1 MPVLPEFSL
10 SGRVAMLHTTGGDH
24 APFLAQA
31 LAEAGALVFTIA
43 RRRELL
49 DPVMRALETY
59 PADHRGVVA
68 DIGRNGPT
76 AVAESMSSFDQLE
89 KPVDI
94 LVNDT
99 RSLHAGPL
107 DSVTPD
113 EWDELHSRNL
123 RSTFFL
129 TQEVARRMQER
140 QYGRI
145 VNLVSILA
153 ERGMANI
160 TAFAS
165 TQAGLLSLTKC
176 LALELGRSNIR
187 VNALGLGWFTTE
199 DLSLEQQQQELLVR
213 FTPLRRKGHP
223 RDVGPLLVY
232 LCSEVCDYAT
242 GQPVYV
248 DGGLNAHP

>member
-10 SGRVAMLHTTGGDH
+10 SGRVAILHTTGGDH
-24 APFLAQA
+24 APFFAQSLAQ
-31 LAEAGALVFTIA
+31 AGALVFTIA
-43 RRRELL
+43 RRQNLL
-49 DPVMRALETY
+49 DQVLQSLSSY
-59 PADHRGVVA
+59 PAGHRGVVA
-68 DIGRNGPT
+68 DVGRNGPSDL
-76 AVAESMSSFDQLE
+76 ASAMSSFDQLDR
-89 KPVDI
+89 PVDI
-94 LVNDT
+94 LVNDS
-99 RSLHAGPL
+99 RSLHASPFDAITL
-107 DSVTPD
+107 H

-129 TQEVARRMQER
+129 TQEVARRMQAR

-153 ERGMANI
+153 ERGMANS

-165 TQAGLLSLTKC
+165 TQAALLSLTKC
-176 LALELGRSNIR
+176 LALELGTANIR
-187 VNALGLGWFTTE
+187 VNALGLGWFTAE
-199 DLSLEQQQQELLVR
+199 DIPLDIQQQELLVR

-223 RDVGPLLVY
+223 SEVGPLLVY
-232 LCSEVCDYAT
+232 LCSEACDYAT

>member
-1 MPVLPEFSL
+1 MPVLSEFSL
-10 SGRVAMLHTTGGDH
+10 SGRAVILHTTGGDH
-24 APFLAQA
+24 APFFAQA
-31 LAEAGALVFTIA
+31 LAQAGAVVFTIA
-43 RRRELL
+43 RRRDLL
-49 DPVMRALETY
+49 DPVLQALESY
-59 PADHRGVVA
+59 PSDHRGVVA
-68 DIGRNGPT
+68 DIGRNGSSDLAPAMT
-76 AVAESMSSFDQLE
+76 AFDQMDM
-89 KPVDI
+89 PVDI

-99 RSLHAGPL
+99 RSLLAGPI
-107 DSVTPD
+107 DSVTRD
-113 EWDELHSRNL
+113 EWEELHSRNL

-129 TQEVARRMQER
+129 TQEVARRMLDRE
-140 QYGRI
+140 YGRI

-153 ERGMANI
+153 ERGMANS

-199 DLSLEQQQQELLVR
+199 ELPLEQQQQELLVR

-223 RDVGPLLVY
+223 SEVGPLLVY
-232 LCSEVCDYAT
+232 LCSDACDYAT

>member
-10 SGRVAMLHTTGGDH
+10 SGRVAVLHTTGSDH
-24 APFLAQA
+24 APFFALALAQA
-31 LAEAGALVFTIA
+31 GAFVFTIA
-43 RRRELL
+43 RRQDLL
-49 DPVMRALETY
+49 DPVLESLSSY
-59 PADHRGVVA
+59 SADHRGVVA
-68 DIGRNGPT
+68 DVGRDGP
-76 AVAESMSSFDQLE
+76 AGVAAAMSSFDQLDR
-89 KPVDI
+89 PVDI

-107 DSVTPD
+107 DAITPH
-113 EWDELHSRNL
+113 EWDELHSRNI

-129 TQEVARRMQER
+129 IQEVARRMQAS

-153 ERGMANI
+153 ERGMANS

-176 LALELGRSNIR
+176 LALELARSNIR
-187 VNALGLGWFTTE
+187 VNALGLGWFTAE
-199 DLSLEQQQQELLVR
+199 DIPLEVQQQELLVR

-223 RDVGPLLVY
+223 SDVGPLLVY
-232 LCSEVCDYAT
+232 LSSEACDYST

>member
-10 SGRVAMLHTTGGDH
+10 SGRTAVLHTTGGDH
-24 APFLAQA
+24 APFFAQA
-31 LAEAGALVFTIA
+31 LAQAGAVVFTIA
-43 RRRELL
+43 RRQDLL
-49 DPVMRALETY
+49 DPVLQALESY
-59 PADHRGVVA
+59 PADHRGAVA

-76 AVAESMSSFDQLE
+76 AVSEAMSSFDQLE

-99 RSLHAGPL
+99 RSLLAGPL
-107 DSVTPD
+107 NAVTPG

-123 RSTFFL
+123 RSAFFL
-129 TQEVARRMQER
+129 TQEVARRMLDR

-153 ERGMANI
+153 ERGMANS

-165 TQAGLLSLTKC
+165 TQAGLLSLTKN

-199 DLSLEQQQQELLVR
+199 DLPLEQQQQELLVR

-232 LCSEVCDYAT
+232 LCAEACDYAT

>member
-10 SGRVAMLHTTGGDH
+10 SGRVAVLHTTGGDH
-24 APFLAQA
+24 APFFAQA
-31 LAEAGALVFTIA
+31 LAQAGALVFTIA
-43 RRRELL
+43 RRQELL
-49 DPVMRALETY
+49 DPVLESLSSY
-59 PADHRGVVA
+59 PAGHRGVVA
-68 DIGRNGPT
+68 DVGRDGPSG
-76 AVAESMSSFDQLE
+76 VAAAMSSFDQLDS
-89 KPVDI
+89 PVDI

-99 RSLHAGPL
+99 RSLLAGPL
-107 DSVTPD
+107 DAITAH
-113 EWDELHSRNL
+113 EWDELHSRNV

-145 VNLVSILA
+145 VNVISILA
-153 ERGMANI
+153 ERAMANS

-176 LALELGRSNIR
+176 LALEFGASNIR

-199 DLSLEQQQQELLVR
+199 DLPLEQQQQELLVR

-223 RDVGPLLVY
+223 TDVGPLLVY
-232 LCSEVCDYAT
+232 LSSEACDYAT

>member
-1 MPVLPEFSL
+1 MPVLSEFSL
-10 SGRVAMLHTTGGDH
+10 SGRVAVLHTTGGDH
-24 APFLAQA
+24 GPFFAQA
-31 LAEAGALVFTIA
+31 LAQAGALVFTVA
-43 RRRELL
+43 RRQELL
-49 DPVMRALETY
+49 DPVLESLSSY
-59 PADHRGVVA
+59 SGDHRGVVA
-68 DIGRNGPT
+68 DIGRNGPSDL
-76 AVAESMSSFDQLE
+76 ARAMEQFDQLD
-89 KPVDI
+89 KHVDI

-99 RSLHAGPL
+99 RSLLARPFDATTHQ
-107 DSVTPD
+107 

-129 TQEVARRMQER
+129 TQEVARRMLDR
-140 QYGRI
+140 RYGRI
-145 VNLVSILA
+145 VNVISILA
-153 ERGMANI
+153 ERAMGNS

-176 LALELGRSNIR
+176 LALELGTSNIR

-199 DLSLEQQQQELLVR
+199 DLPLEQQQQELLVR

-223 RDVGPLLVY
+223 RDIGPLLVY
-232 LCSEVCDYAT
+232 LSSEACDYAT